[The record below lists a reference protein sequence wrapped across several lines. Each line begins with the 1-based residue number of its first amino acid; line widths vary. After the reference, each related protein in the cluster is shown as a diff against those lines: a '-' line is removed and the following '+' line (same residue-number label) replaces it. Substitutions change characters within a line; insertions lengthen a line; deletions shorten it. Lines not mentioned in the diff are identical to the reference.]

1 MKKAKTIAIAS
12 VLATTLLSAG
22 SVLAQGAN
30 SQGTTGGTP
39 GMGQG
44 MMNSGGTMQGSGT
57 GPQGMMGGGMMQ
69 GSGTGPQGMM
79 GGGMMQGSG
88 KGHGMMKG
96 YGKGHGKGHG
106 MMGGGMM
113 GGGMMMGHGGYGA
126 HHQSIDRNLSPD
138 DVAKV
143 LNGHLAWVG
152 HKRLKAGDVKKQD
165 DGSLIADINTVD
177 DSLVFRVEVDPK
189 TGAMHHVQE

>member
-44 MMNSGGTMQGSGT
+44 MMNSGGT
-57 GPQGMMGGGMMQ
+57 MQ